1 MTGSSNVTEP
11 TEMPMEYAN
20 NLTAYRLGIILDL
33 SILQRNINAG
43 YRCPLL
49 AIANGALFG

>member
-1 MTGSSNVTEP
+1 
-11 TEMPMEYAN
+11 MEYAN
-20 NLTAYRLGIILDL
+20 NLSAYRLGIILDL